1 MLKELIKLADHL
13 DKKGLEKEASFVDQ
27 IIEKNMSKTAN
38 PAATL
43 ARALMT
49 WNKDWVPD
57 RLKNW
62 DIIEADSETDLPKES
77 GHGFTEEDR
86 QKLDTIHSLLNQI
99 MTQL

>member
-43 ARALMT
+43 ARAL
-49 WNKDWVPD
+49 KDINDPS
-57 RLKNW
+57 
-62 DIIEADSETDLPKES
+62 IQTDLPKES

>member
-27 IIEKNMSKTAN
+27 IIEKNMRKTAG
-38 PAATL
+38 AAAGVL
-43 ARALMT
+43 SSALNT
-49 WNKDWVPD
+49 IN
-57 RLKNW
+57 
-62 DIIEADSETDLPKES
+62 ETSGDSKES